1 MHDRRWTFF
10 VFQGLLTVIILLFFF
25 YHRSDI
31 PFWTGKF
38 ATLSLAFLLSLLA
51 LRRADEALLASFR
64 VQAALFLSDAVLA
77 SLTLVWTQQP
87 RSEIYLTYFL
97 IIFGT
102 ALTKNLRH
110 SFLIALVASAA
121 YVTTAWDPGLGMV
134 QESGFWLRLTFLW
147 VMASFS
153 AVLALDARAER
164 EQSERAHQLQLRQME
179 QLAAIGRLS
188 GEVAHAI
195 KGPLTT
201 ILVDAD
207 VLLQRHG
214 SLPAITAELTEIQS
228 EVGRCKEVLQDLLE
242 LGRIEEMDYEL
253 FDLREPIR
261 DAVARLRS
269 RLDARRIEVS
279 ESGFD
284 APAPLLGDRSLLF
297 EAVYQVLQNAEQSSP
312 DGSPIRLS
320 LRSVLKLPW
329 WDEGDGAVRE
339 MLEFEVADS
348 GRGIEPRNLGRIF
361 DPFYTTRGG
370 DGSGL
375 GLSSALR
382 ILHKHSGTLE
392 AFSAG
397 FGHGS
402 RFVFSLPYFRQA
414 ATAA

>member
-1 MHDRRWTFF
+1 MRDRRWTFF

-25 YHRSDI
+25 YHRTGI
-31 PFWTGKF
+31 PFWAGKF
-38 ATLSLAFLLSLLA
+38 STLSVAFLLSLLA

-102 ALTKNLRH
+102 ALTKSLRH

-121 YVTTAWDPGLGMV
+121 YVMTAWDPGLGMV
-134 QESGFWLRLTFLW
+134 QESSFWLRLVFLW
-147 VMASFS
+147 VMASFA
-153 AVLALDARAER
+153 AVLAIDARSER
-164 EQSERAHQLQLRQME
+164 EQSERAHQVQLRQME

-214 SLPAITAELTEIQS
+214 GLPAIAGELREIQG
-228 EVGRCKEVLQDLLE
+228 EVGRCKEVLQNLLE
-242 LGRIEEMDYEL
+242 LGRIEEMGYDL
-253 FDLREPIR
+253 FDLREPVR
-261 DAVARLRS
+261 GAVEKLRTRLGVRGIS
-269 RLDARRIEVS
+269 VS
-279 ESGFD
+279 ESGFEP
-284 APAPLLGDRSLLF
+284 PAPVLGDRSLLF
-297 EAVYQVLQNAEQSSP
+297 EAVYQVLQNAEQASP
-312 DGSPIRLS
+312 DGSAIRLS
-320 LRSVLKLPW
+320 LRSVLKRPW
-329 WDEGDGAVRE
+329 WDAEDGAARE
-339 MLEFEVADS
+339 TLEFEVADS
-348 GRGIEPRNLGRIF
+348 GRGIEPRNLARVF
-361 DPFYTTRGG
+361 DPFYTTRGRE
-370 DGSGL
+370 GSGL

-382 ILHKHSGTLE
+382 ILHKHSGSLE
-392 AFSAG
+392 VFSAG
-397 FGHGS
+397 LGHGS

-414 ATAA
+414 PSPA